1 MVHGVPVF
9 ISLILQSKMGD
20 HKGLHDGVTD
30 PSSVTV
36 EDSTA
41 EDPAAEQTD
50 ESQM

>member
-9 ISLILQSKMGD
+9 ISLILKSKMVD
-20 HKGLHDGVTD
+20 HKDLHGGVTD

-41 EDPAAEQTD
+41 EDPAVEQPD

>member
-1 MVHGVPVF
+1 MF
-9 ISLILQSKMGD
+9 ITLILQSKMVD

>member
-1 MVHGVPVF
+1 MF
-9 ISLILQSKMGD
+9 LTLILQSKMGD

-41 EDPAAEQTD
+41 EDPAAELTD